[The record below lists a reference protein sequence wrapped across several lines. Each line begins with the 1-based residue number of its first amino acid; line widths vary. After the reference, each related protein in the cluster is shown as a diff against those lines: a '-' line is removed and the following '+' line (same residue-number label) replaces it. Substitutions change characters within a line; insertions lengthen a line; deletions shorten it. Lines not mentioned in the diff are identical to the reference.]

1 VSVEETFIQAAQA
14 IVLRLTPQIIAA
26 WKDPKKGAV
35 TKRDGSIVTDTDHAV
50 EREVVAHLAAALPQ
64 VAIVGEEAVS
74 SRRDVDGIKAHDY
87 YRECL
92 EHEYCVFLDPID
104 GTKNF
109 SNGDP
114 IFCVAIGLTRRGAA
128 GHKPVAGVVAV
139 PVEDV
144 MFLTDSSS
152 NANSSAV
159 IRQTIST
166 GSSSRVVRID
176 EGATTVFANSTES
189 GWLER
194 SNRLLFGERVS
205 HGSSVYDLLKTCL
218 GENRAAL
225 IGSQRMWD
233 LAAPLALGSALGL
246 VLRDAQS
253 GEDIAGLGASDF
265 DTDLEKRAWRLSRR
279 ALLLPRGGR
288 VEDVVSLS
296 EKI

>member
-1 VSVEETFIQAAQA
+1 MSVEDTFVQAAQE

-50 EREVVAHLAAALPQ
+50 EREVVAHLTAALPQ

-74 SRRDVDGIKAHDY
+74 SRRDSDAIQAQEY

-128 GHKPVAGVVAV
+128 GHVPVAGVVAV

-144 MFLTDSSS
+144 IFSTDSSG
-152 NANSSAV
+152 V
-159 IRQTIST
+159 IRHTIST
-166 GSSSRVVRID
+166 GSSSRVVRKG
-176 EGATTVFANSTES
+176 EGATTVFANSTEQ

-194 SNRLLFGERVS
+194 SNRALHGQRVS

-233 LAAPLALGSALGL
+233 LAAPLALASALGL
-246 VLRDAQS
+246 KVCDIS
-253 GEDIAGLGASDF
+253 NGDEIAGLGPSDF
-265 DTDLEKRAWRLSRR
+265 DRDLEKRAWRLSRR

>member
-1 VSVEETFIQAAQA
+1 VSVEDTFVQAAQA
-14 IVLRLTPQIIAA
+14 IVLRLTPQIVAA

-35 TKRDGSIVTDTDHAV
+35 TKRDGSIVTDTDIAV
-50 EREVVAHLAAALPQ
+50 EREVVAHLTAALPQ

-74 SRRDVDGIKAHDY
+74 SRRDSEVIQAQGY

-128 GHKPVAGVVAV
+128 GHVPVAGVVAV
-139 PVEDV
+139 PMEDV
-144 MFLTDSSS
+144 LFSTDG
-152 NANSSAV
+152 SAV
-159 IRQTIST
+159 IRRTIST
-166 GSSSRVVRID
+166 GSSSRVARKE
-176 EGATTVFANSTES
+176 EGATIIFANTTER

-194 SNRLLFGERVS
+194 NKRSLLGERLS

-233 LAAPLALGSALGL
+233 LAAPLALASALGL
-246 VLRDAQS
+246 KLCDAISGDEITGLRP
-253 GEDIAGLGASDF
+253 SDF
-265 DTDLEKRAWRLSRR
+265 DGDLEKRAWRLSRR
-279 ALLLPRGGR
+279 AVLLPRSAR
-288 VEDVVSLS
+288 IEDVVSV
-296 EKI
+296 